1 MAKSLTPHG
10 NDTATKKP
18 RATTKKPNGQ
28 WKIDG
33 TDPLNDNERFKLED
47 NGLSVR
53 TRIEEIY
60 SKEGFDSIP
69 ADDLRGR
76 MRWWGMYTQRKQGI
90 DGGRTAKLAPE
101 ELEDNYFLLR
111 VRIDGGQLTTEQ
123 TRVIGEISREFG
135 RDTADVTDRQNVQIH
150 WIRIEDAPEIWRR
163 LEAVGLSTTEA
174 CGDVPRVI
182 LGSPVAGID
191 AEELIDPTPIID
203 ELKERFIGDPEL
215 ANLPRK
221 FKTAITGNPSHD
233 TVHEINDFSLVAVN
247 HPEHGI
253 GFNFFVGGGLSTNPK
268 LAEDV
273 GVFITPE
280 QVTDVWH
287 GTIQI
292 FRDYGYRRLRNR
304 ARLKFLISDWGVEK
318 FRTVLE
324 EEYLGYTLQDG
335 IELPA
340 PTRSGDHVG
349 VHPQKDGNNYIGLA
363 PMVGRISGTTLIELA
378 KLAESVGSQRLRTTV
393 YQKLIILDVPDA
405 KVQEVLDGAQK
416 LGLTAEPSIFRRNTI
431 ACTGIEYCKLA
442 IVDTKQTAINAI
454 NELEIRLADVKEQL
468 PEKFNVYINGCPNAC
483 ARTQTADIGLKG
495 QIITNDAGEQ
505 VPGFQVH
512 LGGTLADYLN
522 DGAGNL
528 GKTVRGLKVASSE
541 LVDYLERVLRRYLQN
556 RDSAE
561 QTFAVWAQQADEELL
576 V

>member
-1 MAKSLTPHG
+1 MTPSPK
-10 NDTATKKP
+10 TP
-18 RATTKKPNGQ
+18 RRHQKPNGQ
-28 WKIDG
+28 WKVDG
-33 TDPLNDNERFKLED
+33 TDSLNDNERFKLED

-90 DGGRTAKLAPE
+90 D
-101 ELEDNYFLLR
+101 D
-111 VRIDGGQLTTEQ
+111 GQLTTEQ

-135 RDTADVTDRQNVQIH
+135 RDTADVIDRQNVQIH

-191 AEELIDPTPIID
+191 AEELIDSTPIID

-280 QVTDVWH
+280 QVTDVWY

-363 PMVGRISGTTLIELA
+363 SVVGRISGTTLIELA
-378 KLAESVGSQRLRTTV
+378 ELAESVGSQRLRTTV

-541 LVDYLERVLRRYLQN
+541 LVDYLERVLRRYLQD

-561 QTFAVWAQQADEELL
+561 QTFAVWA
-576 V
+576 